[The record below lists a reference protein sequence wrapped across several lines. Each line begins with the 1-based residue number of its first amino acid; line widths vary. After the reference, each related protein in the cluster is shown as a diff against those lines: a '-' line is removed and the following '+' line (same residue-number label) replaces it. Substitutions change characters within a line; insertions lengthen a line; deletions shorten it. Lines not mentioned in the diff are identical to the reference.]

1 MSLLLAMEQIAP
13 VRGAVEENTARIRE
27 RAGAATGDGVVLF
40 PELCLTGYAL
50 GHRTPELARPAVG
63 FSLGLP
69 GGGPTVVVG
78 MVERG
83 RDELVYNTAVALRG
97 DTVLARHRKIY
108 LPTYG
113 TFEEGRHFAR
123 GRQAPA
129 TFRLPGEWTAGLL
142 ICEDLWHP
150 ALAYLLAVEGVDLIL
165 VLAAAVGRGR
175 PGPPTSDEE
184 SPAPPA
190 EPGRAS
196 DDHASL
202 FASMARWEL
211 LARTTALHNGVYVAL
226 ANRVGVEDGLTFGG
240 GSMVVDPAGEVIAR
254 APQDREARLEVTLER
269 GEIRRARHPFSHLRD
284 EDPALVRDAL
294 DRILRERDG

>member
-1 MSLLLAMEQIAP
+1 MSLRLAIEQIAP
-13 VRGAVEENTARIRE
+13 VRGAVEQNAAGIRE
-27 RAGAATGDGVVLF
+27 RARETAADGIVLF

-50 GHRTPELARPAVG
+50 GHRAPELARSAEE

-69 GGGPTVVVG
+69 EGGPTVVVG

-97 DTVLARHRKIY
+97 ETLLARHRKIY

-113 TFEEGRHFAR
+113 TFEEGRYFAR
-123 GRQAPA
+123 GRQAPTA
-129 TFRLPGEWTAGLL
+129 FRLPGQWTAGLL

-150 ALAYLLAVEGVDLIL
+150 ALAYLLALQGVELIL

-175 PGPPTSDEE
+175 PGHPTSDH
-184 SPAPPA
+184 AP
-190 EPGRAS
+190 
-196 DDHASL
+196 L
-202 FASMARWEL
+202 FASMDHWEL
-211 LARTTALHNGVYVAL
+211 LARTTAIHNGVYVAL

-240 GSMVVDPAGEVIAR
+240 GSLVVDPAGEVIAR
-254 APQDREARLEVTLER
+254 APQGGEARLEVTLER
-269 GEIRRARHPFSHLRD
+269 DEIRRARHPFSHLRD

-294 DRILRERDG
+294 DRILRDGMGEAP